1 MQNGIDISMDTS
13 TPGTL
18 ALTLQQFSAGV
29 ATTLETTS
37 IELPAVAPAASAYPS
52 DAWLASF
59 PQDDCGFT
67 IFPTPAPTNIAYV
80 GTLSGDFASFKPAQ
94 AFVAAAMAKSGG
106 SGAVY
111 FRRGQAYA
119 ATAIDDNIQLNG
131 PSASEP
137 FIVGCTSDIQN
148 PRPIL
153 QKSFGVGGNEYG
165 NTCTQNVVLFGLD
178 FYDPLGDPSVT
189 PTTSGSAYEA
199 ALRHECL
206 GRGRA
211 RSFHAG
217 RIGIPGVE
225 RCVPD
230 SDRSPLHCGSQLRA
244 AVGHLHILHP

>member
-106 SGAVY
+106 SDRYRRQYPAQRPIGVGAVHRRLHVRHPKPAPDPAKK
-111 FRRGQAYA
+111 FRRRRERIWKYVHAERRLVRPGF
-119 ATAIDDNIQLNG
+119 LR
-131 PSASEP
+131 SA
-137 FIVGCTSDIQN
+137 G
-148 PRPIL
+148 
-153 QKSFGVGGNEYG
+153 
-165 NTCTQNVVLFGLD
+165 
-178 FYDPLGDPSVT
+178 
-189 PTTSGSAYEA
+189 
-199 ALRHECL
+199 
-206 GRGRA
+206 
-211 RSFHAG
+211 RSFSDAND
-217 RIGIPGVE
+217 E
-225 RCVPD
+225 RKRV
-230 SDRSPLHCGSQLRA
+230 
-244 AVGHLHILHP
+244 